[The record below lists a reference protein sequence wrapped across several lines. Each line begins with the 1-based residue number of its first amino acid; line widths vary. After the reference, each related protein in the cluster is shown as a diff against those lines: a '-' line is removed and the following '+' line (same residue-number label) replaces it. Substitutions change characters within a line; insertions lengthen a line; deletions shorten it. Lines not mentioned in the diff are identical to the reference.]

1 MNPNTYIHND
11 LANILND
18 ERVKKGVKITLYEF
32 YKHQMVLVDF
42 IWKVSTDYNLNV
54 NELIVRYIPD
64 IESQQIET
72 YTFIRSEKFRGDEW
86 VIFLKEDGEERHIN
100 VDEIYNDFWLYTIN
114 KAD

>member
-1 MNPNTYIHND
+1 MNPDTYIHND
-11 LANILND
+11 LANILSD

-42 IWKVSTDYNLNV
+42 IRMVSTDYNLNV
-54 NELIVRYIPD
+54 NELLLRYIPE

-86 VIFLKEDGEERHIN
+86 AIFLKQDGEERHIN
-100 VDEIYNDFWLYTIN
+100 VDEINNDILLYSIN